1 MQYLENY
8 NKMKFAI
15 QECYRVDEIKLIRDK
30 AEAYR
35 YVMIQAKESPGYIR
49 MAEEIKLRAERKAGE
64 LLKEQ
69 EKAKGGKPYQKVYLS
84 QATTGKKEE
93 TLQEQEI
100 TRDQSSNWQRIASIN
115 RYKNWEG

>member
-1 MQYLENY
+1 
-8 NKMKFAI
+8 
-15 QECYRVDEIKLIRDK
+15 
-30 AEAYR
+30 
-35 YVMIQAKESPGYIR
+35 
-49 MAEEIKLRAERKAGE
+49 
-64 LLKEQ
+64 
-69 EKAKGGKPYQKVYLS
+69 LS